1 MLLFVLLFCLFLL
14 FFNCDIVA
22 LQYSISFCCAAKW
35 ISCVYICP
43 LLLGHPFLASHPTPL
58 GHHGAQ
64 SRAPCAVLTIYLHR
78 AVCVHHWYSL
88 SYSHPPQSVLIPVI
102 SVSYCFT
109 NYFEIWPS
117 HHVLHV
123 VNLVIVLRLL
133 GKKIH
138 ALFTAYGVWQIASNL
153 TNFVMYRGLGFTHD
167 HRGIGKCGKVTWKCW
182 PFSHVPLFET
192 PWTVSCQ
199 VSLSKKFSRQ
209 EYCSG

>member
-1 MLLFVLLFCLFLL
+1 MLLFVLLFCLFLF

-35 ISCVYICP
+35 ISCVYVCP
-43 LLLGHPFLASHPTPL
+43 LLLGHTFLASHPTPL

-117 HHVLHV
+117 SSCSASG
-123 VNLVIVLRLL
+123 RFSDCSEAS
-133 GKKIH
+133 GKEDTCSVH
-138 ALFTAYGVWQIASNL
+138 SVWSL
-153 TNFVMYRGLGFTHD
+153 TN
-167 HRGIGKCGKVTWKCW
+167 I
-182 PFSHVPLFET
+182 
-192 PWTVSCQ
+192 
-199 VSLSKKFSRQ
+199 
-209 EYCSG
+209 